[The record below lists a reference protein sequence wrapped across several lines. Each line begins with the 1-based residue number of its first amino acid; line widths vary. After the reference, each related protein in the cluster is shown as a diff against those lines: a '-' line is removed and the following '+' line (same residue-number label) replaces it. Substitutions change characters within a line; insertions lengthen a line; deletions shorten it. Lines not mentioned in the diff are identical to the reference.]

1 MQNTIEKTAVIKDN
15 YKDELFYYKSARNG
29 LYDIIKA
36 LKDEE
41 DITILLP
48 AYIGYSPR
56 EGSGIFDPIKKS
68 EVNYQFYNMDKNIN
82 IEIDDLKQKIKLIS
96 NRVVVLLVHYFGYVD
111 PNIKEIVNICKDNN
125 AIIIEDCAHAFFTD
139 YVDNKCGRYGN
150 ISIYSLHKMFPFK
163 DGGMVRLNNNYKL
176 GINGEKVNY
185 NPFLYN
191 LKAIATVRKENAKL
205 IESNLENVSGIEI
218 LRPSYN
224 YEGITP
230 QTFPIIIKDVD
241 KNIFY
246 HVLNNNGYGV
256 VSLYHTMISEL
267 NSNLISNNI
276 SKKILNLPVHQDVNS
291 NLLIN
296 MCNMIKDIYRGEI
309 SE

>member
-1 MQNTIEKTAVIKDN
+1 MQSIIEKTAVLEDN
-15 YKDELFYYKSARNG
+15 YKDKLFYYESARNG
-29 LYDIIKA
+29 LYEIINA
-36 LKDEE
+36 LKKEE
-41 DITILLP
+41 DITLLIP

-68 EVNYQFYNMDKNIN
+68 NVNYKFYNIDKNIN

-96 NRVVVLLVHYFGYVD
+96 SRVVVLLVHYFGYID
-111 PNIKEIVNICKDNN
+111 PNIIDIVNICNNSN
-125 AIIIEDCAHAFFTD
+125 AIIIEDCAHAFFTY

-150 ISIYSLHKMFPFK
+150 IDIYSLHKMFPFK

-176 GINGEKVNY
+176 CINGEKVNY
-185 NPFLYN
+185 NPFSYN
-191 LKAIATVRKENAKL
+191 LKAIAKVRKENAKL

-218 LRPSYN
+218 LRPTYN
-224 YEGITP
+224 YKDNTP
-230 QTFPIIIKDVD
+230 QTFPVIIKDID

-267 NSNLISNNI
+267 NNNLTSNSV

-296 MCNMIKDIYRGEI
+296 MCNMIKDICRGEI